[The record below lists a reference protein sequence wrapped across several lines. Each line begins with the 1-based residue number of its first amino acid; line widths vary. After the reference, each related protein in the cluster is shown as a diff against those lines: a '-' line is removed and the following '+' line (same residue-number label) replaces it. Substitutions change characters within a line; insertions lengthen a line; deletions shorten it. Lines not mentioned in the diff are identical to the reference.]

1 MKIKLLMFLLQ
12 DERII
17 DIKQRTNVSY
27 QSEVRVGRIMMTI
40 LLDDTDKNHQ
50 DLLVKIKIIPPEVF
64 IKVPGGNIKSFLI
77 TSRALL
83 HLMNEYIDLFPN
95 TYSAHESLM
104 LSHCLKHFP
113 FVKWGVA
120 TLETPVLRRS
130 KEN

>member
-27 QSEVRVGRIMMTI
+27 QSEVRVGKIMMTI

-64 IKVPGGNIKSFLI
+64 IKVPGGDIKSFLI
-77 TSRALL
+77 TSRASL

>member
-1 MKIKLLMFLLQ
+1 MKGLLTL
-12 DERII
+12 
-17 DIKQRTNVSY
+17 KQRTNVSY
-27 QSEVRVGRIMMTI
+27 QSEVRVGKIMMTI

-64 IKVPGGNIKSFLI
+64 IKEPGGNIMSFL
-77 TSRALL
+77 TSRASL
-83 HLMNEYIDLFPN
+83 HLMNEYTDLFPN

-120 TLETPVLRRS
+120 TLETPVLRGS
-130 KEN
+130 NEN